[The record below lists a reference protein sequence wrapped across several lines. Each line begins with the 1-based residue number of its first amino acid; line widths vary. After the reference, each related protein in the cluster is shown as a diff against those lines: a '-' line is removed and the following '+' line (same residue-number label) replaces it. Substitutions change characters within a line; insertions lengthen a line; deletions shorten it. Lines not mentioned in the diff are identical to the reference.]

1 MDDAEIRSSDA
12 EREAA
17 MARLRDAASEG
28 RLTFEELA
36 DRLQAAGTATTRGE
50 LETLTRDLPAAGPP
64 APPTSA
70 PVPPPASA
78 RVPPQAPGRSSVFG
92 DVRGEGVWR
101 VPASSRWFTVFGDVV
116 LDLREARV
124 RDAVVTVDASTVFGD
139 IDLLVPEGIAVEVRS
154 RTIFGDVRQDAGDSV
169 DPNVPRVVLTG
180 WTVFGDVRVRAR
192 RLRERLVDRCRARG
206 G

>member
-17 MARLRDAASEG
+17 MARLRDAAGEG

-64 APPTSA
+64 APAPAPPSAPA
-70 PVPPPASA
+70 PVPPS
-78 RVPPQAPGRSSVFG
+78 APGRSSVFG

-192 RLRERLVDRCRARG
+192 RLRERLVDRWRARG